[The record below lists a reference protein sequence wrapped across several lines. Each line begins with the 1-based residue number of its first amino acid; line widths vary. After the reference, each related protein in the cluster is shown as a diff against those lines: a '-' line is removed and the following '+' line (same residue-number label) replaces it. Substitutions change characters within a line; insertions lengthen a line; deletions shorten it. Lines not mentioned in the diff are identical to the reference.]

1 MLSLFLYGSPKISK
15 NNVFLVGVPRNKK
28 KSLYILLFFSE
39 RVYHEK
45 KIIYIFC
52 YFLAKVKENTEVK
65 KREPEPEQ
73 TESPVARLA
82 KYVER

>member
-28 KSLYILLFFSE
+28 KILYTFCYFLAKGCTTKKKLINILL
-39 RVYHEK
+39 
-45 KIIYIFC
+45 
-52 YFLAKVKENTEVK
+52 FLAKVKENTEVK